1 MHTILFPNK
10 VFSCNAKIMF
20 YDNFY
25 EQLNLV
31 VITIWL
37 LCCYEI
43 YIITS
48 STEITNNKQKH
59 IGCQLALG
67 SPTPFW
73 FSGDKCKLLI
83 FDHKTYHDHS
93 LLFVSLIPFDLHFV
107 FSQASTCGPHRGCHL
122 VSPIPF
128 PYCVLP
134 QASACGLR
142 RVCHLLFLVLV
153 SSLKYSA
160 SLWVDCALVVSFLEN
175 TKCT

>member
-93 LLFVSLIPFDLHFV
+93 LLFVSPMHVVKL
-107 FSQASTCGPHRGCHL
+107 Q
-122 VSPIPF
+122 F

-134 QASACGLR
+134 QAPTCGPCR
-142 RVCHLLFLVLV
+142 DCHLLFLVFLV
-153 SSLKYSA
+153 SSFTYSS
-160 SLWVDCALVVSFLEN
+160 SLWVVCVLVICFLPFAWKTQKSHIN
-175 TKCT
+175 T